1 MAATLAADAARA
13 VAPYRQ
19 DQRFFIRYAAAL
31 AAIIVFA
38 FAQAAVR
45 GFADPIAA
53 PWWVHLHAALMLGWL
68 GLLIAQNVLA
78 RNGSLAL
85 HRQLGWLGA
94 GLVAAIVALG
104 VFTGQKALE
113 LNRIPPFFTP
123 AYFLGL
129 THLGVLIFGATV
141 VWAIALRKQTQWHRR
156 LMMGATILLL
166 EPAFGRILPMPLL
179 MPYGEWAVMVL
190 QLAFAGIIM
199 GHDKRTLGRVHP
211 ASIATALLVTGSHT
225 AFELFAH
232 IPAAQAFATAI
243 AASSIAA
250 G

>member
-13 VAPYRQ
+13 AVPYRQ

-31 AAIIVFA
+31 AVIIVFA
-38 FAQAAVR
+38 FAQAALR

-53 PWWVHLHAALMLGWL
+53 PWWVHLHGLLMLGWL
-68 GLLIAQNVLA
+68 GLLITQNVLA
-78 RNGSLAL
+78 QSGSIAL
-85 HRQLGWLGA
+85 HRKLGWLGA

-104 VFTGQKALE
+104 IFTGYKALE
-113 LNRIPPFFTP
+113 LNRFPPFFAP

-129 THLGVLIFGATV
+129 THIGVLIFGAMV

-156 LMMGATILLL
+156 LMTGATILLL

-190 QLAFAGIIM
+190 QLAFVGVIM

-211 ASIATALLVTGSHT
+211 ASMATALIVVGSHIV
-225 AFELFAH
+225 FELFAH
-232 IPAAQAFATAI
+232 IPAAQAFASSI